1 MSSVAIS
8 GNASGAGVFTVAAPN
23 SASSFTLTLPVQ
35 TGTLVSGAN
44 ANSVT
49 LPGAT
54 SGTLTLTAPAVA
66 GTNTL
71 TLQAATAT
79 SAVNTLGT
87 AQATNTSAVAY
98 DFTALPA
105 WVKKIT
111 VMFSGVSVNLSSII
125 QVQLG
130 TGATPTYTTSGY
142 LGGGWFANTTNNTL
156 TTGIAVINS
165 GAGAGARTL
174 FGTMTIANLTGNTWV
189 ASATI
194 YDSNGSACLSG
205 SSIAL
210 GAVLTA
216 VRLTTVNGTDT
227 FDAGTVNI
235 LYEG

>member
-71 TLQAATAT
+71 TLLAATAT
-79 SAVNTLGT
+79 SSVNVLGT
-87 AQATNTSAVAY
+87 AVASTSGTSI

-111 VMFSGVSVNLSSII
+111 VMFSGVSTNGTSIPLI
-125 QVQLG
+125 QLG
-130 TGATPTYTTSGY
+130 TGSTTYTTSGY
-142 LGGGWFANTTNNTL
+142 LGSVATNSTIINP
-156 TTGIAVINS
+156 TTGIGLS
-165 GAGAGARTL
+165 GVGFAAYTRSGIITFTNISA
-174 FGTMTIANLTGNTWV
+174 NTWV
-189 ASATI
+189 GSGVLGDSSGANINYMGATI
-194 YDSNGSACLSG
+194 SLA
-205 SSIAL
+205 A
-210 GAVLTA
+210 ALTA
-216 VRLTTVNGTDT
+216 VRITTTNGTDT
-227 FDAGTVNI
+227 YDAGTINI

>member
-1 MSSVAIS
+1 MSSVVIS
-8 GNASGAGVFTVAAPN
+8 GDTSGQVTVA
-23 SASSFTLTLPVQ
+23 
-35 TGTLVSGAN
+35 
-44 ANSVT
+44 
-49 LPGAT
+49 
-54 SGTLTLTAPAVA
+54 APAVA

-71 TLQAATAT
+71 TLQAGTGIV
-79 SAVNTLGT
+79 SMNTLET
-87 AQATNTSAVAY
+87 AKAYNWNGLTTNTSL
-98 DFTALPA
+98 DFTALPS

-142 LGGGWFANTTNNTL
+142 LGGGWFANTTNATL
-156 TTGIAVINS
+156 TTGIAVINAGS
-165 GAGAGARTL
+165 GAGARNV

-194 YDSNGSACLSG
+194 YDSNGSGCLSG

-227 FDAGTVNI
+227 FDAGTINI
-235 LYEG
+235 LYE